1 MMLIAVKRAFG
12 SAYHVVHSVA
22 IPFLNNER
30 AALWVG
36 QTWAVILAGWP
47 LVGRRCTVHPERF
60 LMIHHAGCFVRGER
74 SSVMAMADV
83 ADVRSAQALADGPRL
98 AGRAAPGTGSQ

>member
-1 MMLIAVKRAFG
+1 
-12 SAYHVVHSVA
+12 
-22 IPFLNNER
+22 
-30 AALWVG
+30 
-36 QTWAVILAGWP
+36 
-47 LVGRRCTVHPERF
+47 
-60 LMIHHAGCFVRGER
+60 MIHHAGCFVRGER